1 MKLRRKNKT
10 SKTLWSPARLGGL
23 ALILVAPVVILCAP
37 ATKAQSLSSQAET
50 QYQKAE
56 QMREALEAKPENNR
70 SLADYKKL
78 IAAYRRVYLLSSS
91 AGAVTPA
98 LMEVAQLYH
107 DMGDQFD
114 QAYYQNS
121 LVTYK
126 FLIAQYPGSKFRTD
140 ALFEVGKIEK
150 ENLGE
155 AAEAKDAFTEFV
167 QKYPRSPRAAEAREA
182 LKEIAEGRMAPA
194 QKPGAAA
201 ATDARPDAGD
211 SSANARTDDEAQ
223 NAQDSQSSKQQP
235 HDQQS
240 QYRQNAQ
247 EPTAHSDRSESQ
259 SGPAKVTAIRT
270 WNADDY
276 TRVVIDLDG
285 TVKYESARI
294 KNPDR
299 IYFDLYSAHLAS
311 SLTEKEM
318 PVQNGFLK
326 AVRVAQNKE
335 GVVRLVLDVQSI
347 EGYSAFLLPNPF
359 RLVIDVH
366 GAVNSATASAAN
378 GSGAKKPT
386 DDIGV
391 GKLAGDPV
399 TAVVPPMASEKVQ
412 VPVNGATAQTAS
424 ADTSSAELSSQPS
437 RNARTLP
444 IPTVPA
450 VAAKPTRDGGRS
462 LTRTLGLKIS
472 RIVIDAGHGGHDT
485 GTIGPRGLMEKNVCL
500 DVALRLG
507 KLIHKKLPGAEVV
520 YTRKTDVFIPLEERT
535 AIANQ
540 AKADL
545 FISIHANSSHN
556 ETARGIET
564 YYLNFTTS
572 QEALETASRENAL
585 SDESIHQL
593 QDLIKKIANNDK
605 IEESRELASDIQ
617 TSLTGQLR
625 QISTAER
632 NRGVKKAPFVVL
644 IGADMPSVLAE
655 ISFLS
660 NPSDEKMLQRPVQR
674 QRIAQGIF
682 RGVESYLSSLN
693 SLTLDR
699 QRTKLLSVQQPV
711 SSGSSPEQR

>member
-1 MKLRRKNKT
+1 MKLRSKNKT
-10 SKTLWSPARLGGL
+10 SKTVWWLARLGGIALML
-23 ALILVAPVVILCAP
+23 AAPAAFLCAP
-37 ATKAQSLSSQAET
+37 AAKAQGSASAQAEA

-56 QMREALEAKPENNR
+56 QMRQALETKPQTSR
-70 SLADYKKL
+70 SLEDYKTL
-78 IAAYRRVYLLSSS
+78 VTAYRRVYLLSAS

-114 QAYYQNS
+114 QTYYQNA
-121 LVTYK
+121 LVTYE

-140 ALFEVGKIEK
+140 ALFELGKIEK
-150 ENLGE
+150 DDLGE
-155 AAEAKDAFTEFV
+155 GPEAKDAFTQFV
-167 QKYPRSPRAAEAREA
+167 QKYPHSPRATEAREA
-182 LKEIAEGRMAPA
+182 LQEIAEGNVSAR
-194 QKPGAAA
+194 KPPTQAAA
-201 ATDARPDAGD
+201 KTDAADAD
-211 SSANARTDDEAQ
+211 ESSANANDSDGDARQTT
-223 NAQDSQSSKQQP
+223 DSQPSKSAETAAQP
-235 HDQQS
+235 SPDGS
-240 QYRQNAQ
+240 Q
-247 EPTAHSDRSESQ
+247 T
-259 SGPAKVTAIRT
+259 GPARVTAIRT

-276 TRVVIDLDG
+276 TRVVVDLDG
-285 TVKYESARI
+285 VVKYESARI

-299 IYFDLYSAHLAS
+299 IYFDLYAAHLGK

-326 AVRVAQNKE
+326 AVRVAQNKD
-335 GVVRLVLDVQSI
+335 GVVRLVLDVQSV
-347 EGYSAFLLPNPF
+347 EGYSAFLLPDPF

-366 GAVNSATASAAN
+366 GALSSASN
-378 GSGAKKPT
+378 KKPGT
-386 DDIGV
+386 DEGI
-391 GKLAGDPV
+391 GKLAGDSPA
-399 TAVVPPMASEKVQ
+399 TTPATTVVPPLPSEKVT
-412 VPVNGATAQTAS
+412 VPTTTTAAGDNA
-424 ADTSSAELSSQPS
+424 ADASAELSPQPS
-437 RNARTLP
+437 RNSRILP
-444 IPTVPA
+444 APAIPA
-450 VAAKPTRDGGRS
+450 IAAQPTRDGERS

-472 RIVIDAGHGGHDT
+472 RIVIDPGHGGHDT
-485 GTIGPRGLMEKNVCL
+485 GTIGPHGVMEKNVCL

-507 KLIHKKLPGAEVV
+507 KLIQKKLPGAEVI
-520 YTRKTDVFIPLEERT
+520 YTRKTDVFVPLEERT

-556 ETARGIET
+556 DTARGIET

-585 SDESIHQL
+585 SDSSIHEL
-593 QDLIKKIANNDK
+593 QDLIKKIADNDK

-617 TSLTGQLR
+617 NSLTGQLR
-625 QISTAER
+625 QVSTAER

-660 NPSDEKMLQRPVQR
+660 NPTDEKMLQRPMQR

-693 SLTLDR
+693 SLALDR
-699 QRTKLLSVQQPV
+699 QKQKLMTVQQPV
-711 SSGSSPEQR
+711 TSGSSREQR

>member
-1 MKLRRKNKT
+1 MKRPGKNKIPKNVWWFT
-10 SKTLWSPARLGGL
+10 RLGGL
-23 ALILVAPVVILCAP
+23 ALILATPVTFLFVRA
-37 ATKAQSLSSQAET
+37 ARAQSSSDQAEA

-56 QMREALEAKPENNR
+56 EMRQAVEAKPEDSR
-70 SLADYKKL
+70 SLKEYKQL
-78 IAAYRRVYLLSSS
+78 VAAYRRVYLLSSS

-107 DMGDQFD
+107 EMGDQFD
-114 QAYYQNS
+114 QAYYSNAV
-121 LVTYK
+121 VTYK
-126 FLIAQYPGSKFRTD
+126 FLVAQYPGSKFRSD

-150 ENLGE
+150 ADLGE
-155 AAEAKDAFTEFV
+155 GPEAKDAFAQFL
-167 QKYPRSPRAAEAREA
+167 QSYPQSPRVAEAREA
-182 LKEIAEGRMAPA
+182 LKDIAEGKLLEP
-194 QKPGAAA
+194 PSS
-201 ATDARPDAGD
+201 DAGEKIN
-211 SSANARTDDEAQ
+211 SANASNSSTKANDPSDSEARQ
-223 NAQDSQSSKQQP
+223 PADSQSGSVAKTAAQTNTG
-235 HDQQS
+235 DS
-240 QYRQNAQ
+240 QN
-247 EPTAHSDRSESQ
+247 
-259 SGPAKVTAIRT
+259 GPAKVTAIRT

-285 TVKYESARI
+285 AVKYESARI

-299 IYFDLYSAHLAS
+299 IYFDLYTAHLAK
-311 SLTEKEM
+311 SLTQKEM

-326 AVRVAQNKE
+326 MLRVAQNKD
-335 GVVRLVLDVQSI
+335 GVVRLVLDVQGV
-347 EGYSAFLLPNPF
+347 EGYSAFMLPDPF

-366 GAVNSATASAAN
+366 GDTTLASN
-378 GSGAKKPT
+378 KKPAT
-386 DDIGV
+386 EAGV
-391 GKLAGDPV
+391 GRLAGDPPV
-399 TAVVPPMASEKVQ
+399 TATVPAMPAEKIQ
-412 VPVNGATAQTAS
+412 VPVNS
-424 ADTSSAELSSQPS
+424 
-437 RNARTLP
+437 NARGAVAETATDTTGEVSPQPNGNTHALP
-444 IPTVPA
+444 VPGIPA
-450 VAAKPTRDGGRS
+450 VAAKPTSAGDRS
-462 LTRTLGLKIS
+462 LTRALGLKIN

-485 GTIGPRGLMEKNVCL
+485 GTVGPHGLMEKDVCL

-507 KLIHKKLPGAEVV
+507 RLIHKKLPGAEVV
-520 YTRKTDVFIPLEERT
+520 YTRKTDVFVPLEERT

-593 QDLIKKIANNDK
+593 QDLIKQIANNDK

-625 QISTAER
+625 EISTAER

-660 NPSDEKMLQRPVQR
+660 NPTDEKMLEKTTQR

-682 RGVESYLSSLN
+682 RGVERYLSSLN
-693 SLTLDR
+693 SLAIDR
-699 QRTKLLSVQQPV
+699 QKPKLMTVQQPDAA
-711 SSGSSPEQR
+711 GSSREQR

>member
-1 MKLRRKNKT
+1 MKLRSKNKIPN
-10 SKTLWSPARLGGL
+10 SIWRAIRWEQFARFAGV
-23 ALILVAPVVILCAP
+23 ALIFATP
-37 ATKAQSLSSQAET
+37 AALLIVRGARAQSSSDQAEA

-56 QMREALEAKPENNR
+56 QMRQAVEAKPEDNR
-70 SLADYKKL
+70 SLKEYKQL
-78 IAAYRRVYLLSSS
+78 VAAYRRVYLLSSS

-114 QAYYQNS
+114 QAYYANAV
-121 LVTYK
+121 VTYK

-140 ALFEVGKIEK
+140 ALFAVGKIAK
-150 ENLGE
+150 ADLGE
-155 AAEAKDAFTEFV
+155 GPEAKDAFTQFL
-167 QKYPRSPRAAEAREA
+167 QLYPHSPHAAEAREA
-182 LKEIAEGRMAPA
+182 LKQIAEGKLLEP
-194 QKPGAAA
+194 PGN
-201 ATDARPDAGD
+201 DASNKT
-211 SSANARTDDEAQ
+211 SSANADDSSTNTRNSGDSDAREAS
-223 NAQDSQSSKQQP
+223 DSQSASVAK
-235 HDQQS
+235 
-240 QYRQNAQ
+240 
-247 EPTAHSDRSESQ
+247 TAAPAVAPAGGVDSP
-259 SGPAKVTAIRT
+259 SGPSKVTAIRT

-285 TVKYESARI
+285 AVKYESARI

-299 IYFDLYSAHLAS
+299 IYFDLYTAHLAK
-311 SLTEKEM
+311 SLTQKEM
-318 PVQNGFLK
+318 QLQNGFLK
-326 AVRVAQNKE
+326 AVRVAQNKD
-335 GVVRLVLDVQSI
+335 GVVRLVLDVQGV
-347 EGYSAFLLPNPF
+347 EGYSAFMLPDPF

-366 GAVNSATASAAN
+366 GDTETAST
-378 GSGAKKPT
+378 KKPAT
-386 DDIGV
+386 EAGV
-391 GKLAGDPV
+391 GRLAGDPPV
-399 TAVVPPMASEKVQ
+399 TATVPSMPAEKVQ
-412 VPVNGATAQTAS
+412 VPMNSGARSAVAETAT
-424 ADTSSAELSSQPS
+424 DTTGEVSPHANSGGPH
-437 RNARTLP
+437 TLP
-444 IPTVPA
+444 VPALPA
-450 VAAKPTRDGGRS
+450 VAAKPTSDGDRS
-462 LTRTLGLKIS
+462 LTRALGLKIN

-485 GTIGPRGLMEKNVCL
+485 GTIGPHGLMEKNVCL

-507 KLIHKKLPGAEVV
+507 RLIHKKLPGAEVV
-520 YTRKTDVFIPLEERT
+520 YTRKTDVFVPLEERT

-593 QDLIKKIANNDK
+593 QDLIKQIANNDK

-625 QISTAER
+625 EISTAER

-660 NPSDEKMLQRPVQR
+660 NPTDEKLLEKPTQR

-682 RGVESYLSSLN
+682 RGMERYLSSLN
-693 SLTLDR
+693 SLAVDR
-699 QRTKLLSVQQPV
+699 EKPKLMTVQQPDTT
-711 SSGSSPEQR
+711 GSSREQR

>member
-1 MKLRRKNKT
+1 MKRPDEEKYFKT
-10 SKTLWSPARLGGL
+10 IRPLARFGAL
-23 ALILVAPVVILCAP
+23 ALILAAP
-37 ATKAQSLSSQAET
+37 AAVLSARAAKAQESAAAQSEA

-56 QMREALEAKPENNR
+56 QMRQAVEAQPENSR
-70 SLADYKKL
+70 SLEDYKKL

-126 FLIAQYPGSKFRTD
+126 FLITQYPGSKFRTD
-140 ALFEVGKIEK
+140 ALFEAAKIEK
-150 ENLGE
+150 DDLAEGP
-155 AAEAKDAFTEFV
+155 EAKDSFTEFV
-167 QKYPRSPRAAEAREA
+167 QKYPHSPRVVDARKA
-182 LKEIAEGRMAPA
+182 LKEIAEGHIGDEKTARRESAKDA
-194 QKPGAAA
+194 VKSNTTATDESAANTDDSSSDNTRVAAA
-201 ATDARPDAGD
+201 SQPVKDAETVAQPVPDA
-211 SSANARTDDEAQ
+211 T
-223 NAQDSQSSKQQP
+223 QS
-235 HDQQS
+235 
-240 QYRQNAQ
+240 N
-247 EPTAHSDRSESQ
+247 
-259 SGPAKVTAIRT
+259 PAKVTAIRT

-276 TRVVIDLDG
+276 TRVVVDLDG
-285 TVKYESARI
+285 AVKYESARI

-299 IYFDLYSAHLAS
+299 IYFDLYTAHLEKS
-311 SLTEKEM
+311 VTEKEM
-318 PVQNGFLK
+318 AVQNGFLK
-326 AVRVAQNKE
+326 AVRVAQNKG

-347 EGYSAFLLPNPF
+347 QGYSAFLLPDPY

-366 GAVNSATASAAN
+366 GAVISASN
-378 GSGAKKPT
+378 KKPST
-386 DDIGV
+386 DIGV
-391 GKLAGDPV
+391 GKLAGDTV
-399 TAVVPPMASEKVQ
+399 ASTVPAIPSEKV
-412 VPVNGATAQTAS
+412 
-424 ADTSSAELSSQPS
+424 
-437 RNARTLP
+437 
-444 IPTVPA
+444 TVPA
-450 VAAKPTRDGGRS
+450 SNNAPPVSAATASTELPATSSHEHTLPVPISPALAAKPTRDGERS
-462 LTRTLGLKIS
+462 LTRALGLKIN

-485 GTIGPRGLMEKNVCL
+485 GTIGPHGVMEKNVCL

-507 KLIHKKLPGAEVV
+507 KLIQKKLPGAEVI
-520 YTRKTDVFIPLEERT
+520 YTRKTDVFVPLEERT

-556 ETARGIET
+556 DTARGIET

-572 QEALETASRENAL
+572 QDALETASRENAL
-585 SDESIHQL
+585 SDQSIHEL

-617 TSLTGQLR
+617 NSLTGQLR

-660 NPSDEKMLQRPVQR
+660 NPTDEKMLQRPVQR

-693 SLTLDR
+693 SLAIDR
-699 QRTKLLSVQQPV
+699 QKQKLLTVQQPV
-711 SSGSSPEQR
+711 SAGSSPERR

>member
-1 MKLRRKNKT
+1 MKRPSKNKT
-10 SKTLWSPARLGGL
+10 PQIVWWLLLTLAAPL
-23 ALILVAPVVILCAP
+23 AFFCAP
-37 ATKAQSLSSQAET
+37 AAKAQGSSSAQAEA

-56 QMREALEAKPENNR
+56 QMRQAFEAKPEDSR
-70 SLADYKKL
+70 SLEDYKQL
-78 IAAYRRVYLLSSS
+78 VAAYRRVYLLSSS

-107 DMGDQFD
+107 GMGDQFD

-121 LVTYK
+121 LVTYE

-150 ENLGE
+150 DDLGE
-155 AAEAKDAFTEFV
+155 GPEAKDAFTQFL
-167 QKYPRSPRAAEAREA
+167 QKYPHSPRAVEAREA
-182 LKEIAEGRMAPA
+182 LKEIAAGKIGAPKSAA
-194 QKPGAAA
+194 QTAAKTGAANA
-201 ATDARPDAGD
+201 DESSPDTADPDA
-211 SSANARTDDEAQ
+211 AHQAA
-223 NAQDSQSSKQQP
+223 DSQPVKDAETVAQP
-235 HDQQS
+235 APGD
-240 QYRQNAQ
+240 
-247 EPTAHSDRSESQ
+247 PQ

-276 TRVVIDLDG
+276 TRVVVDLDG
-285 TVKYESARI
+285 AVKYESARI
-294 KNPDR
+294 KDPDR
-299 IYFDLYSAHLAS
+299 IYFDLYTAHLAK

-326 AVRVAQNKE
+326 AVRVAQNKD
-335 GVVRLVLDVQSI
+335 GVVRLVLDVQSVQ
-347 EGYSAFLLPNPF
+347 GYSAFLLPDPF

-366 GAVNSATASAAN
+366 GAVSIAN
-378 GSGAKKPT
+378 NKKPAA
-386 DDIGV
+386 DIGV
-391 GKLAGDPV
+391 GKLAGDAPDTPAAPPV
-399 TAVVPPMASEKVQ
+399 PSEKVT
-412 VPVNGATAQTAS
+412 VPPDGGATAENATEPPAS
-424 ADTSSAELSSQPS
+424 VPPSPQPS
-437 RNARTLP
+437 RSGRVLSGPLA
-444 IPTVPA
+444 PA
-450 VAAKPTRDGGRS
+450 VAAQPTRDGERS

-472 RIVIDAGHGGHDT
+472 RIVIDPGHGGQDT
-485 GTIGPRGLMEKNVCL
+485 GTIGPHGVMEKNVCL

-507 KLIHKKLPGAEVV
+507 KLIQKKLPGAEVV

-556 ETARGIET
+556 DTARGIET

-585 SDESIHQL
+585 SDASIHQL
-593 QDLIKKIANNDK
+593 QDLIKKIADNDK

-617 TSLTGQLR
+617 NSLTGQLR
-625 QISTAER
+625 QVSTAER

-660 NPSDEKMLQRPVQR
+660 NPADEKLLEKAAQR

-693 SLTLDR
+693 SLALDR
-699 QRTKLLSVQQPV
+699 QRQKLMTVQQPV
-711 SSGSSPEQR
+711 TSGSSREQR

>member
-1 MKLRRKNKT
+1 MKHR
-10 SKTLWSPARLGGL
+10 SKTKPSKPTWRAIPLRQLARLAGI
-23 ALILVAPVVILCAP
+23 ALIF
-37 ATKAQSLSSQAET
+37 ATPSALLFVRGARAQSASDQAEA

-56 QMREALEAKPENNR
+56 QMRQVVEAKPEDSR
-70 SLADYKKL
+70 SLKDYKDL
-78 IAAYRRVYLLSSS
+78 VTAYRRVYLLSSS

-114 QAYYQNS
+114 QAYYANAV
-121 LVTYK
+121 VTYK
-126 FLIAQYPGSKFRTD
+126 FLITQYPGSKFRTD

-150 ENLGE
+150 ADLGE
-155 AAEAKDAFTEFV
+155 GPEAKDAFTEFM
-167 QKYPRSPRAAEAREA
+167 QTYPHSPHAAEAREA
-182 LKEIAEGRMAPA
+182 LREIAEGKLLEPPKADA
-194 QKPGAAA
+194 DAKTNSAGADESSPRAN
-201 ATDARPDAGD
+201 D
-211 SSANARTDDEAQ
+211 SADNARQPSAPPSADVAKTAAQ
-223 NAQDSQSSKQQP
+223 ALAQTSSVDSQG
-235 HDQQS
+235 
-240 QYRQNAQ
+240 
-247 EPTAHSDRSESQ
+247 
-259 SGPAKVTAIRT
+259 GPAKVTAIRT

-285 TVKYESARI
+285 AVKYESARI

-299 IYFDLYSAHLAS
+299 IYFDLYTAHLAK
-311 SLTEKEM
+311 SLTQKELSLT
-318 PVQNGFLK
+318 QNGFLK
-326 AVRVAQNKE
+326 AVRVAQNKD
-335 GVVRLVLDVQSI
+335 GVVRLVLDVQSV
-347 EGYSAFLLPNPF
+347 EGYSAFMLPDPF

-366 GAVNSATASAAN
+366 GNTETASN
-378 GSGAKKPT
+378 KKPSPEV
-386 DDIGV
+386 GV
-391 GKLAGDPV
+391 GRLAGDPPV
-399 TAVVPPMASEKVQ
+399 AATVPATPSEKVQ
-412 VPVNGATAQTAS
+412 VPVNGGAAAENAT
-424 ADTSSAELSSQPS
+424 DTTGEVSPQPS
-437 RNARTLP
+437 SGGPHTLP
-444 IPTVPA
+444 VPALPA
-450 VAAKPTRDGGRS
+450 VAAKPTSDGDRS
-462 LTRTLGLKIS
+462 LTRTLGLKIN

-485 GTIGPRGLMEKNVCL
+485 GTIGPHGLMEKNVCL

-507 KLIHKKLPGAEVV
+507 RLIHKKLPGAEVV
-520 YTRKTDVFIPLEERT
+520 YTRKTDVFVPLEERT

-593 QDLIKKIANNDK
+593 QDLIKQIANNDK

-625 QISTAER
+625 EVSTEER

-660 NPSDEKMLQRPVQR
+660 NPTDEKLLEKNTQR

-682 RGVESYLSSLN
+682 RGVERYLSSLN
-693 SLTLDR
+693 SLAVDR
-699 QRTKLLSVQQPV
+699 QKPKLMTVQQPDPA
-711 SSGSSPEQR
+711 GSSREQP

>member
-1 MKLRRKNKT
+1 MKHRSKNKL
-10 SKTLWSPARLGGL
+10 SNSIWRAIRLEQLARFAG
-23 ALILVAPVVILCAP
+23 ILVFLATP
-37 ATKAQSLSSQAET
+37 AALLFARGARAQSSSDQAEA

-56 QMREALEAKPENNR
+56 QMRQTLEAKPEDSR
-70 SLADYKKL
+70 SLKEYKEL
-78 IAAYRRVYLLSSS
+78 VAAYRRVYLLSSS

-114 QAYYQNS
+114 QAYYANS
-121 LVTYK
+121 VVTYK

-150 ENLGE
+150 ADLGE
-155 AAEAKDAFTEFV
+155 GPEAKDAFTQFL
-167 QKYPRSPRAAEAREA
+167 QLYPHAPQAAEAREA
-182 LKEIAEGRMAPA
+182 LKEIAEGKLLEPPGSDASDKTNSAPA
-194 QKPGAAA
+194 DNSPSNAQASDD
-201 ATDARPDAGD
+201 DARLASD
-211 SSANARTDDEAQ
+211 SQSANAVQMASPQTAARTTGGD
-223 NAQDSQSSKQQP
+223 
-235 HDQQS
+235 
-240 QYRQNAQ
+240 
-247 EPTAHSDRSESQ
+247 SQ

-285 TVKYESARI
+285 AVKYESARI

-299 IYFDLYSAHLAS
+299 IYFDLYTAHLAK
-311 SLTEKEM
+311 SLTQKEM

-326 AVRVAQNKE
+326 AVRVAQNKD

-347 EGYSAFLLPNPF
+347 EGYSAFMLPDPY

-366 GAVNSATASAAN
+366 GNLETARN
-378 GSGAKKPT
+378 KKPPAET
-386 DDIGV
+386 GA
-391 GKLAGDPV
+391 GRLAGDPPL
-399 TAVVPPMASEKVQ
+399 TATVRAAPSEKMQ
-412 VPVNGATAQTAS
+412 VPLNHGAVAETAT
-424 ADTSSAELSSQPS
+424 DTTGEVSPQPS
-437 RNARTLP
+437 GTAHSLP
-444 IPTVPA
+444 VPGLPA
-450 VAAKPTRDGGRS
+450 IAAKPTSDGDRS
-462 LTRTLGLKIS
+462 LTRALGLKIN

-485 GTIGPRGLMEKNVCL
+485 GTIGPHGLMEKDVCL

-507 KLIHKKLPGAEVV
+507 RLIHKKLPGAEVV
-520 YTRKTDVFIPLEERT
+520 YTRKTDVFVPLEERT

-545 FISIHANSSHN
+545 FISIHANSSQN

-593 QDLIKKIANNDK
+593 QDLIKQIANNDK

-617 TSLTGQLR
+617 NSLTGQLR
-625 QISTAER
+625 EISTAER

-660 NPSDEKMLQRPVQR
+660 NPTDEKLLEKTAQR

-682 RGVESYLSSLN
+682 RGMERYLSSLN
-693 SLTLDR
+693 SLAMDR
-699 QRTKLLSVQQPV
+699 QKPKLMTAQQPDAA
-711 SSGSSPEQR
+711 GSSREQR

>member
-1 MKLRRKNKT
+1 MTLRSAHKISNPL
-10 SKTLWSPARLGGL
+10 SSLARRNGFSSFAAL
-23 ALILVAPVVILCAP
+23 ALFL
-37 ATKAQSLSSQAET
+37 ATFALLPLSRAVRAQSISEQSEA

-56 QMREALEAKPENNR
+56 QMRQALEAKPEDGR
-70 SLADYKKL
+70 SLEDYKQL
-78 IAAYRRVYLLSSS
+78 VAAYRRVYLLSSS

-98 LMEVAQLYH
+98 LLEVAQLYH

-140 ALFEVGKIEK
+140 ALFQVGKIEK
-150 ENLGE
+150 EDLGE
-155 AAEAKDAFTEFV
+155 GPEAKDAFTQFV
-167 QKYPRSPRAAEAREA
+167 QLYPHSPRAAVARQA
-182 LKEIAEGRMAPA
+182 LREIAEGKLGAPSA
-194 QKPGAAA
+194 GAKSQSASAANSDDSNDAPAAA
-201 ATDARPDAGD
+201 ADSTASHTSDLRRAADSRPATNP
-211 SSANARTDDEAQ
+211 ATVAQ
-223 NAQDSQSSKQQP
+223 PMPD
-235 HDQQS
+235 
-240 QYRQNAQ
+240 
-247 EPTAHSDRSESQ
+247 ESQ
-259 SGPAKVTAIRT
+259 SGPAKVTAIRS

-285 TVKYESARI
+285 AVKYESARI

-299 IYFDLYSAHLAS
+299 IYFDLYSAHLDKS
-311 SLTEKEM
+311 VTEKEM
-318 PVQNGFLK
+318 PLQNGFLK
-326 AVRVAQNKE
+326 AVRVAQNKD
-335 GVVRLVLDVQSI
+335 GVVRLVLDVQSV
-347 EGYSAFLLPNPF
+347 EGYSAFLLPDPY

-366 GAVNSATASAAN
+366 GATSLATN
-378 GSGAKKPT
+378 KTPDSGV
-386 DDIGV
+386 GV
-391 GKLAGDPV
+391 GKLAGDSPA
-399 TAVVPPMASEKVQ
+399 TTTVPSGPSEKVQ
-412 VPVNGATAQTAS
+412 VPAVSSVGGDSATTSSTVAS
-424 ADTSSAELSSQPS
+424 AAEPNS
-437 RNARTLP
+437 RTLP
-444 IPTVPA
+444 VPRIPATAVP
-450 VAAKPTRDGGRS
+450 PTRDGERS

-472 RIVIDAGHGGHDT
+472 RIVIDPGHGGHDT
-485 GTIGPRGLMEKNVCL
+485 GTVGPNGLMEKNVCL

-507 KLIHKKLPGAEVV
+507 RLIQKKLPGAEVV

-572 QEALETASRENAL
+572 EEALQTASRENAL

-593 QDLIKKIANNDK
+593 QDLIKQIANNDK

-625 QISTAER
+625 LVSNAER

-644 IGADMPSVLAE
+644 IGANMPSVLAE

-660 NPSDEKMLQRPVQR
+660 NPTDDRLLEKTSQR

-682 RGVESYLSSLN
+682 RGIEQYLSSLN
-693 SLTLDR
+693 SLSIDR
-699 QRTKLLSVQQPV
+699 QKSRLMTVQQPV
-711 SSGSSPEQR
+711 ASGPSSEQP

>member
-1 MKLRRKNKT
+1 MKLRSKNKI
-10 SKTLWSPARLGGL
+10 SNSIWRAIHVEQLARFAG
-23 ALILVAPVVILCAP
+23 ILVFLATP
-37 ATKAQSLSSQAET
+37 AALLFVRGARAQSSSDQAEA

-56 QMREALEAKPENNR
+56 QMRQAVETKPEDSR
-70 SLADYKKL
+70 SLKDYKGL
-78 IAAYRRVYLLSSS
+78 VAAYRRVYLLSSS

-114 QAYYQNS
+114 QAYYANAV
-121 LVTYK
+121 VTYK

-150 ENLGE
+150 GDLGE
-155 AAEAKDAFTEFV
+155 GPEAKDAFTQFL
-167 QKYPRSPRAAEAREA
+167 QLYPRSPHAAEAREA
-182 LKEIAEGRMAPA
+182 LKEIAEGKLLEP
-194 QKPGAAA
+194 PS
-201 ATDARPDAGD
+201 TDASDKANSASAADSSPAHAKYSGDDAPLASDSPSANVTKMAAQSTPQTAAGD
-211 SSANARTDDEAQ
+211 
-223 NAQDSQSSKQQP
+223 
-235 HDQQS
+235 
-240 QYRQNAQ
+240 
-247 EPTAHSDRSESQ
+247 SQ

-285 TVKYESARI
+285 AVKYESARI

-299 IYFDLYSAHLAS
+299 IYFDLYTARLAK
-311 SLTEKEM
+311 SLTQTEM

-326 AVRVAQNKE
+326 AVRVAQNKD
-335 GVVRLVLDVQSI
+335 GVVRLVLDVQSV
-347 EGYSAFLLPNPF
+347 EGYSAFMLPDPF

-366 GAVNSATASAAN
+366 GDVHGNTETASN
-378 GSGAKKPT
+378 RKPPVEV
-386 DDIGV
+386 GV
-391 GKLAGDPV
+391 GRLAGDAPV
-399 TAVVPPMASEKVQ
+399 TATVPSTPAEKVQ
-412 VPVNGATAQTAS
+412 VPMNSGDRSAVAETAT
-424 ADTSSAELSSQPS
+424 DTTGEVSPQP
-437 RNARTLP
+437 NAGTHALP
-444 IPTVPA
+444 VPGMPG
-450 VAAKPTRDGGRS
+450 VAAKPTSDGGRS
-462 LTRTLGLKIS
+462 LTRALGLKIN

-485 GTIGPRGLMEKNVCL
+485 GTIGPHGLMEKNVCL

-507 KLIHKKLPGAEVV
+507 RLIHKKLPGADVV
-520 YTRKTDVFIPLEERT
+520 YTRKTDVFVPLEERT

-593 QDLIKKIANNDK
+593 QDLIKQIANNDK

-625 QISTAER
+625 EISTAER

-660 NPSDEKMLQRPVQR
+660 NPKDEKLLEKPTQR

-682 RGVESYLSSLN
+682 RGVERYLSSLN
-693 SLTLDR
+693 SLAIDR
-699 QRTKLLSVQQPV
+699 EKPKLMTVQQPDAG
-711 SSGSSPEQR
+711 GSSREQR

>member
-1 MKLRRKNKT
+1 MTRHAKNTT
-10 SKTLWSPARLGGL
+10 SKMVWWPARLGGL
-23 ALILVAPVVILCAP
+23 ALMLAAPAAILCAP
-37 ATKAQSLSSQAET
+37 AAKAQGTPSAQAEV

-56 QMREALEAKPENNR
+56 QTREALEAKPQTSR
-70 SLADYKKL
+70 SLEDYKKL
-78 IAAYRRVYLLSSS
+78 ITAYRRVYLLSAS

-114 QAYYQNS
+114 RTYYQNS
-121 LVTYK
+121 LVTYE

-150 ENLGE
+150 DDLGE
-155 AAEAKDAFTEFV
+155 GPEAKDAFTQFV
-167 QKYPRSPRAAEAREA
+167 QKYPHSPRAAEAREA
-182 LKEIAEGRMAPA
+182 LKEIAEGRISAP
-194 QKPGAAA
+194 KPTTQTATAAK
-201 ATDARPDAGD
+201 TDAAQAEAGE
-211 SSANARTDDEAQ
+211 SSANTNDSDNDARQTA
-223 NAQDSQSSKQQP
+223 DSQPSKSAETAAQP
-235 HDQQS
+235 SPDG
-240 QYRQNAQ
+240 
-247 EPTAHSDRSESQ
+247 SQ

-276 TRVVIDLDG
+276 TRVVVDLDG
-285 TVKYESARI
+285 VVKYQSARI
-294 KNPDR
+294 KDPDR
-299 IYFDLYSAHLAS
+299 IYFDLYSAHLGK

-326 AVRVAQNKE
+326 AVRVAQNKD
-335 GVVRLVLDVQSI
+335 GVVRLVLDVQSVQ
-347 EGYSAFLLPNPF
+347 GYSAFLLPDPF

-366 GAVNSATASAAN
+366 GALSSASN
-378 GSGAKKPT
+378 KRPGT
-386 DDIGV
+386 DEGV
-391 GKLAGDPV
+391 GKLAGDSPA
-399 TAVVPPMASEKVQ
+399 TTVVPPIASEKVT
-412 VPVNGATAQTAS
+412 VPATTS
-424 ADTSSAELSSQPS
+424 ATGDNAADPSTELSTQPS
-437 RNARTLP
+437 RHSRTLP
-444 IPTVPA
+444 VPGLPA
-450 VAAKPTRDGGRS
+450 IAAQPTRDGERS

-472 RIVIDAGHGGHDT
+472 RIVIDPGHGGHDT
-485 GTIGPRGLMEKNVCL
+485 GTIGPHGVMEKNVCL

-507 KLIHKKLPGAEVV
+507 KLIQKKLPGADVI
-520 YTRKTDVFIPLEERT
+520 YTRKTDVFVPLEERT

-556 ETARGIET
+556 DSARGIET

-585 SDESIHQL
+585 SDSSIHEL

-617 TSLTGQLR
+617 NSLTGQLR
-625 QISTAER
+625 QVSTAER

-660 NPSDEKMLQRPVQR
+660 NPTDEKMLQRPMQR

-693 SLTLDR
+693 SLALDR
-699 QRTKLLSVQQPV
+699 QKQKLMTVQQPIT
-711 SSGSSPEQR
+711 SGSSRERR

>member
-1 MKLRRKNKT
+1 MKLRRKNKILN
-10 SKTLWSPARLGGL
+10 SIWRAIRWEQLARFAGI
-23 ALILVAPVVILCAP
+23 ALIFATP
-37 ATKAQSLSSQAET
+37 ATLLFVRGARAQSSSDQAEA

-56 QMREALEAKPENNR
+56 QMRQAVEAKPEDNR
-70 SLADYKKL
+70 SLKDYKDL
-78 IAAYRRVYLLSSS
+78 VAAYRRVYLLSSS

-114 QAYYQNS
+114 QAYYANAV
-121 LVTYK
+121 VTYK

-150 ENLGE
+150 ADLGE
-155 AAEAKDAFTEFV
+155 GPEAKDAFTQFL
-167 QKYPRSPRAAEAREA
+167 QFYPHSPHAAEAREA
-182 LKEIAEGRMAPA
+182 LKQIAEGKLLEP
-194 QKPGAAA
+194 PSDAASDKA
-201 ATDARPDAGD
+201 NSASADN
-211 SSANARTDDEAQ
+211 SSSKTRASDDEARL
-223 NAQDSQSSKQQP
+223 ASDSQADSPSANVTKTT
-235 HDQQS
+235 
-240 QYRQNAQ
+240 AQ
-247 EPTAHSDRSESQ
+247 AVTPAGADSQ

-276 TRVVIDLDG
+276 TRVVIDFDG
-285 TVKYESARI
+285 AVKYESARI

-299 IYFDLYSAHLAS
+299 IYFDLYTAHLAK
-311 SLTEKEM
+311 SLTQKEL
-318 PVQNGFLK
+318 PLAQNGFLK
-326 AVRVAQNKE
+326 ALRVAQNKD
-335 GVVRLVLDVQSI
+335 GVVRLVLDVQSV
-347 EGYSAFLLPNPF
+347 EGYSAFMLPDPF

-366 GAVNSATASAAN
+366 GDVHGNTETASN
-378 GSGAKKPT
+378 KKPASEV
-386 DDIGV
+386 GV
-391 GKLAGDPV
+391 GRLAGDPPV
-399 TAVVPPMASEKVQ
+399 TATVPVTPSEKVQ
-412 VPVNGATAQTAS
+412 VPVNGTTTAETAT
-424 ADTSSAELSSQPS
+424 DTTGEVSSHSNNGGPH
-437 RNARTLP
+437 TLP
-444 IPTVPA
+444 VPA
-450 VAAKPTRDGGRS
+450 LPAMAAKPMSDGDRS
-462 LTRTLGLKIS
+462 LTRTLGLKIN

-485 GTIGPRGLMEKNVCL
+485 GTIGPHGLMEKNVCL

-507 KLIHKKLPGAEVV
+507 RLIHKKLPGAEVV
-520 YTRKTDVFIPLEERT
+520 YTRKTDVFVPLEERT

-572 QEALETASRENAL
+572 QEALETASRENAV

-593 QDLIKKIANNDK
+593 QDLIKQIANNDK

-625 QISTAER
+625 EISTAER

-660 NPSDEKMLQRPVQR
+660 NPTDEKLLEKPTQR

-682 RGVESYLSSLN
+682 RGMERYLSSLN
-693 SLTLDR
+693 SLAVDR
-699 QRTKLLSVQQPV
+699 EKPKLMTVQQPDPA
-711 SSGSSPEQR
+711 GSSREQR